1 MSNPADVALL
11 RQMLVGEYDDLRRQ
25 LTRRLGSEDVAREV
39 LQETYLHLERP
50 SRLSVVDSPR
60 RYLLTIATN
69 IARMKFRRERRLT
82 SLTELDEVLGF
93 VDEAPDPLH
102 SLEARQEFEALK
114 AAFGELSP
122 RRRYILFASRLEGRK
137 LREIADDLAV
147 SQRFVEKELKAALIF
162 CGTKVS
168 RDVIQRFGPGAREV
182 SSMGASSVEAAHENR
197 DDDAE

>member
-1 MSNPADVALL
+1 MSSSADVTLL

-50 SRLSVVDSPR
+50 VRLSVIDSPR

-69 IARMKFRRERRLT
+69 IARMRFRRERRLT
-82 SLTELDEVLGF
+82 SLSDLDEALGF
-93 VDEAPDPLH
+93 VDDAPDPLR

-114 AAFGELSP
+114 AAFDELSP

-137 LREIADDLAV
+137 LREIADELAV
-147 SQRFVEKELKAALIF
+147 SQRFVEKELKAALMH
-162 CGTKVS
+162 CGSKMS
-168 RDVIQRFGPGAREV
+168 RDVVQRFGPGAREA
-182 SSMGASSVEAAHENR
+182 SPMEASSAPATHETR
-197 DDDAE
+197 HDDAE